1 MRPFVCSCLCWDLVV
16 FRRRRRRRRDSCGC
30 CVVFVSSLWVGGVMA
45 FLEVTTPGVGTH
57 FAGLPEVL
65 VIFLSLFLSSCSPV

>member
-1 MRPFVCSCLCWDLVV
+1 
-16 FRRRRRRRRDSCGC
+16 
-30 CVVFVSSLWVGGVMA
+30 MA

-65 VIFLSLFLSSCSPV
+65 VIFSLSLFLSSCSPV